1 MRYHTPKAAAALLDI
16 SVSSLRNYCATYK
29 AFLSAAASP
38 LPGIE
43 RRLSDQDVAILQRV
57 VELRRQGMDTNGI
70 VATLQTEDTTTLQTP
85 YINAAGSIAAL
96 PEPLQAPTVVT
107 MPVDVLQAIQTI
119 ADDRYSQLQRRIDD
133 METRRSDNLQ
143 WFALGLAAGVILVGV
158 VAAIVL
164 AGAWLGR

>member
-43 RRLSDQDVAILQRV
+43 RRLSDHDVAILQRV

-70 VATLQTEDTTTLQTP
+70 VATLQTEDTTTLQSP
-85 YINAAGSIAAL
+85 YIDAAIEPAKP
-96 PEPLQAPTVVT
+96 PEPLQAPTVAT
-107 MPVDVLQAIQTI
+107 MPADVLAAIQSL
-119 ADDRYSQLQRRIDD
+119 ADERYGQLQQRVTD
-133 METRRSDNLQ
+133 MESRQRDNLQ
-143 WFALGLAAGVILVGV
+143 WFMLGIVAGVILVGV

-164 AGAWLGR
+164 AGAMLR